1 MNSDGGGVEE
11 WNDDV
16 LTRGSGTVICNPPP
30 PPPPPLL
37 LLLLFKASVSTWERG
52 TDGSR
57 GATTGAGTGSLLR
70 NVARFG
76 TTPQSTDEPEMVST
90 PDLTRSKHS

>member
-37 LLLLFKASVSTWERG
+37 LLLPILRRT
-52 TDGSR
+52 
-57 GATTGAGTGSLLR
+57 TGSLLR